1 MEKVVHPILSPLHLP
16 LYHDNPEFHASFA
29 WCLLRSG
36 SSSDS
41 SSSSDAALDA
51 DQSEMS
57 SDMADSPFIPAVLR
71 KLNGDFEQL
80 ILSSQPSAGWT
91 IDSIDLKIS
100 KDVVHMPLKL

>member
-1 MEKVVHPILSPLHLP
+1 
-16 LYHDNPEFHASFA
+16 
-29 WCLLRSG
+29 
-36 SSSDS
+36 
-41 SSSSDAALDA
+41 
-51 DQSEMS
+51 MS